1 MNATR
6 ILPDLQCSLLCEE
19 IRQEVN
25 GNFFLVGVINFIRV
39 PKLPVMAL
47 RLCVF
52 NRWAAGL
59 GKFTECV
66 KLIAPDQTTVLR
78 KSEVKFE
85 LQDASLSSTNV
96 TLMQQV
102 EFKQAGTY
110 YVEVLV
116 DDVMKLRYPIPV
128 MVTPPP
134 EPGQGG
140 GQNPKPPAQQPV
152 Q

>member
-25 GNFFLVGVINFIRV
+25 GNFFLIGVINFIRV
-39 PKLPVMAL
+39 PKLPVVAL

-59 GKFTECV
+59 GKFTESV
-66 KLIAPDQTTVLR
+66 KLIAPDQMTVLR

-85 LQDASLSSTNV
+85 LQDAALSSTNV
-96 TLMQQV
+96 TMLQQV
-102 EFKQAGTY
+102 EFKTPGTY
-110 YVEVLV
+110 FVEVLV
-116 DDVMKLRYPIPV
+116 DDVMKLRYPVPV
-128 MVTPPP
+128 IAAPPP
-134 EPGQGG
+134 EPPQGG
-140 GQNPKPPAQQPV
+140 QTPK
-152 Q
+152 